1 MSKFKDLFNSNIRTS
16 YLKESWKEEDWYESL
31 AERPG
36 IETKIPY
43 FKKNESVSSKVA
55 VLAR

>member
-1 MSKFKDLFNSNIRTS
+1 MSKLKDLFNTDIRTS
-16 YLKESWKEEDWYESL
+16 YLKESWKEDEWYESL

-36 IETKIPY
+36 IAEKIPY
-43 FKKNESVSSKVA
+43 FKKGESSIKVA

>member
-1 MSKFKDLFNSNIRTS
+1 MSKLTDLFNTDIRTS
-16 YLKESWKEEDWYESL
+16 YLKESWKEDEWYESL

-36 IETKIPY
+36 IADKIPY
-43 FKKNESVSSKVA
+43 FKKEESSIKVA